1 MKSLLKIFMFAIV
14 LIFSSSAA
22 LAKDMYPLTLEGGNL
37 ILVDGGMGVGRYA
50 DKTSVD
56 VAEYAPPFY
65 QLLINVISVSFSDE
79 YFKQN
84 GNYIGSPYN
93 MIGTNTMKFRYNWD
107 TKTVFTKN
115 EKGIWKNWDINRNY
129 SHAEGNP
136 LIPNAAEVAF
146 YSAYRLKFFGNM
158 RNSEGYYVVSDNLYS
173 ALGN

>member
-1 MKSLLKIFMFAIV
+1 MKSLLKIFMVAIV

-50 DKTSVD
+50 DKNSVD

-65 QLLINVISVSFSDE
+65 QLLIDIVSVNFSNE
-79 YFKQN
+79 YFRQN
-84 GNYIGSPYN
+84 GDYIGSPYN
-93 MIGTNTMKFRYNWD
+93 IADRYTLQIRYNWD
-107 TKTVFTKN
+107 TKTIFTKN
-115 EKGIWKNWDINRNY
+115 QKGIWKNWDINRNY

-146 YSAYRLKFFGNM
+146 YSAYKLKFFGNIK
-158 RNSEGYYVVSDNLYS
+158 NSSGYYVVSDNLYT